1 MPPRTRPSI
10 GEYLIDALSRRG
22 VKHVFGVPGD
32 FILGLYEI
40 GANRGV
46 NMVNS
51 TREEAATY
59 AADGY
64 AREKGL
70 GAVAVT
76 YGVGVLATMA
86 ALGGAN
92 SEGVP
97 VVVIGGAPG
106 LAERDGRRIHHY
118 PSEDV
123 NTTHR
128 MMDEITTASVLLSQP
143 DIAFDQID
151 WLLDRCVEDSRPGYI
166 ELPRDMIS
174 AVPKGQ
180 LRTVARASRAPVPED
195 RCRAA
200 AKDVADAI
208 RAAKRPLLW
217 VGHGSRSLQ
226 FGERVMHFAERAG
239 LPVVESVMG
248 KGFVDESH
256 PQVLGV
262 YVGAGT
268 EPRLRRFVERSDLIV
283 GVGLDVNDI
292 TTGAFSVPVPAE
304 RTVRIFRNGTRVGH
318 RTYLG
323 VDLTRIAPFIEAERF
338 PRRALP
344 ARMPYAWATPIAGG
358 DRITTDI
365 VADRLQRFVEPSDIV
380 ISDVGVGA
388 HLAMDAQLKRAG
400 QFHIERM
407 YVGMGF
413 AVPAAAGTALARGKG
428 RPVVLVG
435 DGSFQMTGFD
445 LSTAIR
451 EGIAPIVLVLD
462 NHGYGAER
470 SIRDGDFN
478 EVAEW
483 DYAAVGAV
491 VGAKGAYARTPG
503 ELDDALAAAR
513 RDRRHAH
520 IIQIDLDRY
529 DVPRALRA
537 LGEGLATLMESE

>member
-1 MPPRTRPSI
+1 MPRRTRPSI
-10 GEYLIDALSRRG
+10 GEYLIDALSKRG
-22 VKHVFGVPGD
+22 VRHVFGVPGD

-40 GANRGV
+40 GANRGM

-123 NTTHR
+123 TTTHR

-151 WLLDRCVEDSRPGYI
+151 WLLDLCMEDSRPGYI

-180 LRTVARASRAPVPED
+180 LRTVARAAQAPVPED

-217 VGHGSRSLQ
+217 VGTGSRALQ

-323 VDLTRIAPFIEAERF
+323 VDLMRIAPFIENERF
-338 PRRALP
+338 PHRALP
-344 ARMPYAWATPIAGG
+344 ARMPYAWARPIASD

-388 HLAMDAQLKRAG
+388 HLAMDARLKRAG

-428 RPVVLVG
+428 RPIVLVG

-451 EGIAPIVLVLD
+451 EGVKPIVLVLD

-537 LGEGLATLMESE
+537 LGEGLASLMESE

>member
-10 GEYLIDALSRRG
+10 GEYLIDALNKRG
-22 VKHVFGVPGD
+22 VRHVFGVPGD

-40 GANRGV
+40 GTNRGM

-59 AADGY
+59 AANGY

-76 YGVGVLATMA
+76 YGVGILATMA

-118 PSEDV
+118 PSDDV
-123 NTTHR
+123 DAPRR
-128 MMDEITTASVLLSQP
+128 MMDEITVASVLLNQP
-143 DIAFDQID
+143 DIAYDQID
-151 WLLDRCVEDSRPGYI
+151 WLLDLCMSEMRPGYI

-180 LRTVARASRAPVPED
+180 LRTVARTARVPVPED

-200 AKDVADAI
+200 AHDVAEAI
-208 RAAKRPLLW
+208 RAAKRPILW
-217 VGHGSRSLQ
+217 VGHGSRSLK
-226 FGERVMHFAERAG
+226 FGERVLAFAERTG

-268 EPRLRRFVERSDLIV
+268 EPRLRKFVERSDLIV

-292 TTGAFSVPVPAE
+292 TTGAFSVPIPAE

-323 VDLTRIAPFIEAERF
+323 VDLTRIAPFLEHERF

-344 ARMPYAWATPIAGG
+344 ARMPYAWATPITGG
-358 DRITTDI
+358 DRVTTDI

-380 ISDVGVGA
+380 VCDVGVGA
-388 HLAMDAQLKRAG
+388 HLAMDARLNRAG

-428 RPVVLVG
+428 RPIVLVG

-451 EGIAPIVLVLD
+451 EGVKPIVLVLD

-470 SIRDGDFN
+470 SIRDGQFN
-478 EVAEW
+478 EVATW

-491 VGAKGAYARTPG
+491 VGAKGACARTPD
-503 ELDDALAAAR
+503 ELDEALAAAR

-537 LGEGLATLMESE
+537 LGEGLAGLMEAE